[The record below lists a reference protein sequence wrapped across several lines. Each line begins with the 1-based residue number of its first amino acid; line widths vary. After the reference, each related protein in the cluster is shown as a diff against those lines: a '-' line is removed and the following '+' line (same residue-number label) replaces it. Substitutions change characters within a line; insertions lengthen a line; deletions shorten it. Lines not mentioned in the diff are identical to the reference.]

1 MAEGVRITV
10 TDLATGES
18 ESAEICNDYLLV
30 TDGTYYLDGVQTHAN
45 GTHVLT
51 VMRRKEGDKGR
62 G

>member
-45 GTHVLT
+45 GASARMTGSQRSICPLI
-51 VMRRKEGDKGR
+51 G
-62 G
+62 